1 MAGAVHVERKVRALV
16 DNVVYVAVLIG
27 LKQSEV
33 QQALRQHA
41 HCGVMWVCET
51 RAGFGG
57 CYCRILARE
66 Y

>member
-1 MAGAVHVERKVRALV
+1 MAGAVHVERKVRALFN
-16 DNVVYVAVLIG
+16 NVVYVAVLIG

-33 QQALRQHA
+33 QQALRQHT
-41 HCGVMWVCET
+41 HCGVMRIGES
-51 RAGFGG
+51 RACFGG